1 MTFDCF
7 LYNGEEHILNLRLHE
22 LDSVVDRFV
31 ILESDHT
38 FQGTKKDR
46 VFREENYTKFLDKIT
61 YIPYRPGVIWGD
73 PWENE
78 RNQRN
83 ALVDGLP
90 TYLAPHDIIM
100 LSDVDEI
107 PDVDLVQK
115 TKDTKAY
122 TGAFTF
128 HQNFYYF
135 NTHTRA
141 KDRKW
146 AGTVLFWYGDGE
158 FLKQGFHEIRQQVY
172 SPIHGGWHFSKFGDA
187 DYMIKKLESW
197 SHTES
202 NQPEFKD
209 KEFLTNCIQKG
220 IDPFNSPD
228 LFLEQV
234 EETYLP
240 KYIGLLPKEFR

>member
-46 VFREENYTKFLDKIT
+46 VFTQFSDKIT
-61 YIPYRPGVIWGD
+61 YIPYSPEVIHEN
-73 PWENE
+73 PWDNE
-78 RNQRN
+78 RDQRN
-83 ALVDGLP
+83 ALAQGLP
-90 TYLAPHDIIM
+90 HLAPHDIIM

-107 PDVDLVQK
+107 PDTTLVK
-115 TKDTKAY
+115 TLQDTKSQ
-122 TGAFTF
+122 GAFTF

-202 NQPEFKD
+202 NQPEFKE

-228 LFLEQV
+228 LCLEQV

-240 KYIGLLPKEFR
+240 KYIGLLPKEFL